1 MCRVFLCIAKTATM
15 VEQYIKNN
23 LQREKRLC
31 CTRTPDGTLATG
43 ENWSQN
49 NLWCPNDP
57 RGQGIDDDDDDGIV
71 LVLELCLHNN
81 TAIVS

>member
-1 MCRVFLCIAKTATM
+1 M

-57 RGQGIDDDDDDGIV
+57 RGQGIDDDDDDDDDDDHPTKFGCRKISSSADMV
-71 LVLELCLHNN
+71 ETVK
-81 TAIVS
+81 SD